1 MTFEQFK
8 REWVRYFAGDVPV
21 DEVEKYILCHG
32 LAWNFIWHAFSWE
45 LVPEGAYLMGAAARR
60 AFDEQ
65 NKDSA
70 IAIDP
75 FEDNP
80 KTVSLTDGLRHAA
93 AIEELTEIYIVGK
106 DFAWTYIKTHE
117 GGLGPYFCTKRTDSV
132 ENYDEAARRRDVND
146 RRLEAAEASRK
157 VRGRRLSLAIGIGL
171 AVAAGV
177 AAFFFFK

>member
-21 DEVEKYILCHG
+21 DKVEKYILCHG
-32 LAWNFIWHAFSWE
+32 LAWNFIWHAFSWK
-45 LVPEGAYLMGAAARR
+45 LVPESVYLVGDAARR

-65 NKDSA
+65 NKESA
-70 IAIDP
+70 ISIEP

-80 KTVSLTDGLRHAA
+80 KTVFLPHDLRHAA
-93 AIEELTEIYIVGK
+93 AIEDLTEYYVVGR

-132 ENYDEAARRRDVND
+132 ENYDEAVLRRDIND
-146 RRLEAAEASRK
+146 RRLEAEEAARK
-157 VRGRRLSLAIGIGL
+157 ERGRRLSLAIGIGL
-171 AVAAGV
+171 AVTAGV
-177 AAFFFFK
+177 AAFFFIK